1 MADYS
6 KYLTAS
12 EEDINWGLFINV
24 AGISRVPPYCHYPL
38 PNHPENYNFNWEN
51 GRVIH
56 EYQVNYISSGSGIM
70 ETKSGNYKVNA
81 GSVLLI
87 FPGVWHRYKPD
98 FDTGWTE
105 HYIGFNGLFTESLFR
120 HELFDKHNPV
130 LKIGFQLSLA
140 NEFNEIL
147 QIVKDEKPGYQQECS
162 GKLIFLLGRM
172 ISIVKNNEFAN
183 KEMERN
189 IRKACVYLRDNVNK
203 NVSIESLANDLNI
216 GYSHFRRMF
225 KKYTGQSPNQYHL
238 GLRIQ
243 KSKEMLLY
251 SNKSIKNIA
260 QELGFDSIHYFSRI
274 YKNKEGVAPSSLR
287 SKNG

>member
-1 MADYS
+1 MADYC
-6 KYLTAS
+6 KYLTVS
-12 EEDINWGLFINV
+12 EEDINWGLYINV
-24 AGISRVPPYCHYPL
+24 AGISTVPPHCHYPL
-38 PNHPENYNFNWEN
+38 PNHPKNYNFKWEN
-51 GRVIH
+51 GRIIH

-81 GSVLLI
+81 GSVLLL
-87 FPGVWHRYKPD
+87 FPGIWHRYKPD
-98 FDTGWTE
+98 YNIGWTE
-105 HYIGFNGLFTESLFR
+105 HYIGFNGLFTESLFS

-130 LKIGFQLSLA
+130 LKIGFHVSLA
-140 NEFNEIL
+140 NEFNELL

-203 NVSIESLANDLNI
+203 NVCIELLANDLNI

-243 KSKEMLLY
+243 KSKELLLH

-274 YKNKEGVAPSSLR
+274 YKNKEGVSPSSLR
-287 SKNG
+287 SK